1 MFSKTIY
8 IVILKIRVVGTLRCN
23 LRSNAIQIFLT
34 KGLPASVTSIA

>member
-23 LRSNAIQIFLT
+23 LRSKAIQIFLT
-34 KGLPASVTSIA
+34 KGLPASVTSMA